1 MVRRTRTEIKNYFS
15 KDIEQR
21 GLSFPTMGDPNR
33 IVYRFPDDVDSTFT
47 RTIELLKQFQYSRYT
62 PLLYLEHPISP
73 LEQQSQKNVGGFMK
87 GILVKR
93 LESSFYA
100 FRRTLGRFI
109 TSYERFIEMLNKG
122 TVLIG
127 KKVNV
132 YDLLDEDDADKILQL
147 VEKGDLKKYSAE
159 EFRPKLV
166 EDLATDL
173 QLLEEIHALWIKINS
188 DPKLEAFMTELQ
200 ANPALKDKHLVIFT
214 ESKETGEYLFE
225 NLNRRFPN
233 EVLFYSSQGGRYAEG
248 EKSVPVA
255 RGLIKESFDP
265 NYHTQNDK
273 IRILISTDVL
283 AEGINLHRSN
293 TVINYDLPWNPTK
306 VLQRVGR
313 VNRVG
318 TIHPEIQVFNFFP
331 TDQSEQE
338 IGLEANIKAKI
349 QAFHDTLGEDAK
361 YLTEEEVVTTHEL
374 FGDTLY
380 KRLSSKGTYEGEE

>member
-1 MVRRTRTEIKNYFS
+1 
-15 KDIEQR
+15 
-21 GLSFPTMGDPNR
+21 
-33 IVYRFPDDVDSTFT
+33 
-47 RTIELLKQFQYSRYT
+47 
-62 PLLYLEHPISP
+62 
-73 LEQQSQKNVGGFMK
+73 MK

-100 FRRTLGRFI
+100 FRRTLHRFI
-109 TSYERFIEMLNKG
+109 ASYERFIEMIDQG
-122 TVLIG
+122 MVLIG

-132 YDLLDEDDADKILQL
+132 YDLLDEDNAEKIL
-147 VEKGDLKKYSAE
+147 DLIEEGNLQKYSAS
-159 EFRPKLV
+159 EFRSEFLQV
-166 EDLATDL
+166 LAADL
-173 QLLEEIHALWIKINS
+173 QLLREIGKLWAPIDS
-188 DPKLEAFMTELQ
+188 DPKLETFMTELQ

-214 ESKETGEYLFE
+214 ESKEMGEYLFGKI
-225 NLNRRFPN
+225 NRCFPN
-233 EVLFYSSQGGRYAEG
+233 EVLFYSSQGGKYAEG

-255 RGLIKESFDP
+255 RRLIKESFDP
-265 NYHTQNDK
+265 NHASQNDK

-283 AEGINLHRSN
+283 AEGINLHQSN

-318 TIHPEIQVFNFFP
+318 TNHPEIQVFNFFP

-349 QAFHDTLGEDAK
+349 QAFHDTLGEDSK
-361 YLTEEEVVTTHEL
+361 YLTEEEVISTHEL

-380 KRLSSKGTYEGEE
+380 KRLANKRPTKGKRNRILDRN